1 MLQDSLKD
9 VRANDFLILIFFLN
23 ISLPL
28 KNVELVMSEILK
40 SGGVTDFVLER
51 TCPEEHRNLSESGFV
66 SEEDRSGCKS

>member
-40 SGGVTDFVLER
+40 SGGGHRLRFGENMPGR
-51 TCPEEHRNLSESGFV
+51 TPKSE
-66 SEEDRSGCKS
+66 